1 MNLPTHVFRAYDVR
15 GLVDDDL
22 TPEFAFELG
31 RAVGS
36 EIAQTGSTTAAV
48 GFDARESGPILAD
61 ALIKGMMSI
70 GLDVRRIGRV
80 ASPHL
85 YHAVVHGELGGGV
98 MVTGS
103 HNPPEYNGFK
113 IMVGS
118 GSLHGEGILRLRER
132 IQDNDFAEAKRPG
145 SVERFD
151 AITPYEEDVLKRLRP
166 LSRPLKVVVDAGNGC
181 GGLAVPV
188 LRAQGAEVIE
198 LFCEADATFPNH
210 HPDPTVEKNLEDLK
224 RAVDEHQADLG
235 IAFDG
240 DVDRIGAVDEHGQ
253 VIWGDLLTLLF
264 ARAVLLE
271 MPGAPIIG
279 EVKCSKLLY
288 DGIAEAGGQP
298 IMWKAGHSLIK
309 AKMKETGA
317 ALAGEMSG
325 HIFFA
330 DRFYGFDD
338 AIYAAGRLLELLSE
352 DSRPLSE
359 HLSGLPQLHSTP
371 EIRRECAS
379 EDQKFALVQAAV
391 EHFSAH
397 YPVNDVDGV
406 RVDFG
411 DSWGLVRASNTQP
424 ILVLRFE
431 ASSAERLQ
439 EIRHLVESELMRL
452 ESAL

>member
-1 MNLPTHVFRAYDVR
+1 MTIPHHVFRAYDVR
-15 GLVDDDL
+15 GLVDIDL
-22 TPEFAFELG
+22 TPTLATLLG
-31 RAVGS
+31 RAIGS
-36 EIAQTGSTTAAV
+36 EIIAKGGTTAAV
-48 GFDARESGPILAD
+48 GHDARASGPVLAE
-61 ALIKGMMSI
+61 ALIAGLCAAGVTVRHI
-70 GLDVRRIGRV
+70 GQG

-113 IMVGS
+113 IMVGP
-118 GSLHGEGILRLRER
+118 GSLHGDGIQRLYER
-132 IQDNDFAEAKRPG
+132 IQSDDFHHPDQAGEVQP
-145 SVERFD
+145 FD
-151 AITPYEEDVLKRLRP
+151 AITPYERDVLERLSP

-188 LRAQGAEVIE
+188 LRAQGAEVVE

-210 HPDPTVEKNLEDLK
+210 HPDPTVEHNLIDLK
-224 RAVDEHQADLG
+224 AAVAEHQADVG

-240 DVDRIGAVDEHGQ
+240 DVDRIGAVDERGQ

-264 ARAVLLE
+264 ARAILSE
-271 MPGAPIIG
+271 RPGAAIIG

-288 DGIAEAGGQP
+288 DGIAEAGGDP
-298 IMWKAGHSLIK
+298 VMWKAGHSLIK

-317 ALAGEMSG
+317 LLAGEMSG

-338 AIYAAGRLLELLSE
+338 AIYAAGRLLELLSQE
-352 DSRPLSE
+352 DRPLSA
-359 HLSGLPQLHSTP
+359 HLAGLPELYSTP

-379 EDQKFALVQAAV
+379 EEQKFALVEAAV
-391 EHFSAH
+391 KHFSAH
-397 YPVNDVDGV
+397 YPVNDVDGA
-406 RVDFG
+406 RIDFG

-431 ASSAERLQ
+431 APSEERLEAIQ
-439 EIRHLVESELMRL
+439 SLVERELVAL
-452 ESAL
+452 EKTL

>member
-1 MNLPTHVFRAYDVR
+1 MTLPHHVFRAYDVR
-15 GLVDDDL
+15 GLVDTDL
-22 TPEFAFELG
+22 TPEFAYELG

-36 EIAQTGSTTAAV
+36 EIAESGGRTAAV
-48 GFDARESGPILAD
+48 GFDARSSGPVLAD
-61 ALIKGMMSI
+61 ALIR
-70 GLDVRRIGRV
+70 GLITTGLTVRRIGQV

-85 YHAVVHGELGGGV
+85 YHAVVHGSCGGGV

-113 IMVGS
+113 IMVGT
-118 GSLHGEGILRLRER
+118 GSLHGEGIQRLKQR
-132 IQDNDFAEAKRPG
+132 IENQDFITLGRPG
-145 SVERFD
+145 TVDEFD
-151 AITPYEEDVLKRLRP
+151 AISPYHSDVLSRLKPLKRK
-166 LSRPLKVVVDAGNGC
+166 LKVVVDAGNGC

-188 LRAQGAEVIE
+188 LRAQGAEVVE
-198 LFCEADATFPNH
+198 LFCDADASFPNH
-210 HPDPTVEKNLEDLK
+210 HPDPTVEKNLSDLK
-224 RAVDEHQADLG
+224 RVVAEHQADLG

-240 DVDRIGAVDEHGQ
+240 DVDRIGAVDENGK

-264 ARAVLLE
+264 ARAVLKE
-271 MPGAPIIG
+271 RPGAPIIG

-288 DGIAEAGGQP
+288 EGIAAAGGKP
-298 IMWKAGHSLIK
+298 VMWKAGHSLIK

-338 AIYAAGRLLELLSE
+338 AIYAAGRLLELLADDE
-352 DSRPLSE
+352 RPLPE

-371 EIRRECAS
+371 EIRRECQS
-379 EDQKFALVQAAV
+379 EDQKFALVDAAV
-391 EHFSAH
+391 QHFSSH
-397 YPVNDVDGV
+397 YPVNDVDGA
-406 RVDFG
+406 RIDFG

-431 ASSAERLQ
+431 APNAQRLS
-439 EIRHLVESELMRL
+439 EIQTLVETELARL
-452 ESAL
+452 ELEL

>member
-1 MNLPTHVFRAYDVR
+1 MSLPHHVFRAYDVR
-15 GLVDDDL
+15 GLVDTDL
-22 TPEFAFELG
+22 TPEFAYELG
-31 RAVGS
+31 RAIGS
-36 EIAQTGSTTAAV
+36 EIVESGGHNAAV
-48 GFDARESGPILAD
+48 GFDARSSGPTLAD
-61 ALIKGMMSI
+61 ALIRGLMTTGLRVRGI
-70 GLDVRRIGRV
+70 GQV

-85 YHAVVHGELGGGV
+85 YHAVVHGSCGGGV

-113 IMVGS
+113 IMVGT
-118 GSLHGEGILRLRER
+118 GSLHGEGIQRLKQR
-132 IQDNDFAEAKRPG
+132 IEEQNFTALETPG
-145 SVERFD
+145 SVEEFD
-151 AITPYEEDVLKRLRP
+151 AISPYHNDVLGRLKP
-166 LSRPLKVVVDAGNGC
+166 LERPLKVVVDAGNGC

-188 LRAQGAEVIE
+188 LRDQGAEVVE

-210 HPDPTVEKNLEDLK
+210 HPDPTVETNLVDLK
-224 RAVDEHQADLG
+224 MAVKEHQADLG

-240 DVDRIGAVDEHGQ
+240 DVDRIGAVDENGQ

-264 ARAVLLE
+264 ARAVLKEL
-271 MPGAPIIG
+271 PGVPIIG

-298 IMWKAGHSLIK
+298 VMWKAGHSLIK

-338 AIYAAGRLLELLSE
+338 AIYAAGRLLELLAE
-352 DSRPLSE
+352 DQRPLSA

-371 EIRRECAS
+371 EIRRDCQS
-379 EDQKFALVQAAV
+379 EEQKFALVQAAIQ
-391 EHFSAH
+391 HFSAH
-397 YPVNDVDGV
+397 YPVNDVDGA
-406 RVDFG
+406 RIDFG

-431 ASSAERLQ
+431 APNAERLN
-439 EIRHLVESELMRL
+439 EIQTLVEDELARL
-452 ESAL
+452 ELEL

>member
-1 MNLPTHVFRAYDVR
+1 MTIPHHVFRAYDVR
-15 GLVDDDL
+15 GLVDIDL
-22 TPEFAFELG
+22 TPTLATLLG
-31 RAVGS
+31 RAIGS
-36 EIAQTGSTTAAV
+36 EIIAKGGTTAAV
-48 GFDARESGPILAD
+48 GHDARASGPVLAE
-61 ALIKGMMSI
+61 ALIAGLCAAGVTVRHI
-70 GLDVRRIGRV
+70 GQV

-113 IMVGS
+113 IMVGP
-118 GSLHGEGILRLRER
+118 GSLHGDGIQRLYER
-132 IQDNDFAEAKRPG
+132 IQTNDFHHPDQAGEVQP
-145 SVERFD
+145 FD
-151 AITPYEEDVLKRLRP
+151 AITPYERDVLERLSP

-188 LRAQGAEVIE
+188 LRAQGAEVVE

-210 HPDPTVEKNLEDLK
+210 HPDPTVEHNLIDLK
-224 RAVDEHQADLG
+224 AAVAEHQADVG

-240 DVDRIGAVDEHGQ
+240 DVDRIGAVDERGQ

-264 ARAVLLE
+264 ARAILSE
-271 MPGAPIIG
+271 RPGAAIIG

-288 DGIAEAGGQP
+288 DGIAEAGGDP
-298 IMWKAGHSLIK
+298 VMWKAGHSLIK

-317 ALAGEMSG
+317 LLAGEMSG

-338 AIYAAGRLLELLSE
+338 AIYAAGRLLELLSQE
-352 DSRPLSE
+352 DRPLSA
-359 HLSGLPQLHSTP
+359 HLAGLPELYSTP
-371 EIRRECAS
+371 EIRRDCAS
-379 EDQKFALVQAAV
+379 EEQKFALVEAAV
-391 EHFSAH
+391 KHFSAH
-397 YPVNDVDGV
+397 YPVNDVDGA
-406 RVDFG
+406 RIDFG

-431 ASSAERLQ
+431 APSEERLEAIQ
-439 EIRHLVESELMRL
+439 SLVERELVAL
-452 ESAL
+452 EKTL